1 MNLHELLLREIEQE
15 SKATR
20 EMLSRVPAEKS
31 DWKPHARSMT
41 LGALARHL
49 ARIPQ
54 RVSLIISEGTFNL
67 SQPVPPPEN
76 PPTPVEEFDQNMAAV
91 RAAIEALDDDAMRK
105 RIPFLRDG
113 VQLRELPL
121 ASLLRAILMN
131 HTYHHR
137 GQLSV
142 YLRLLDVPVPA
153 TYGMSA
159 DEAM

>member
-1 MNLHELLLREIEQE
+1 MNLNELLLREMEQE

-20 EMLSRVPAEKS
+20 EMLSRVPADQSE
-31 DWKPHARSMT
+31 WRPHPRSMT
-41 LGALARHL
+41 IGALARHL

-54 RVSLIISEGTFNL
+54 RVSLIIGEGAFNL
-67 SQPVPPPEN
+67 GQAVPAPDN

-91 RAAIEALDDDAMRK
+91 RTAIEALDDEAMRK

-153 TYGMSA
+153 TYGTSA

>member
-1 MNLHELLLREIEQE
+1 MNLNELLIREIEQE

-20 EMLSRVPAEKS
+20 EMLSRVPAEHS
-31 DWKPHARSMT
+31 DWKPHPRSMS
-41 LGALARHL
+41 LGSLARHL

-54 RVSLIISEGTFNL
+54 RVSLIISEGAFNL
-67 SQPVPPPEN
+67 GQAIPAPEN
-76 PPTPVEEFDQNMAAV
+76 PPTPAEEFDRNMAAV
-91 RAAIEALDDDAMRK
+91 RTAIESLDDEAMRK

-153 TYGMSA
+153 TYGVSA
-159 DEAM
+159 DEGM